1 MVEILASS
9 LAAALT
15 LKMAAINR
23 DAGAQVIRNLA
34 LAAVLFLLSASPADA
49 QLSSAICSMS
59 ASGVNFGTP
68 PEGQASTAVGNL
80 TLRCTGNGNVK
91 YTIALTTGLSGIYGL
106 RQMGSG
112 GSDRLGYNI
121 YTEAS
126 LGTIWGN
133 GTGGSQVVTGKIQ
146 FQGQPAVT
154 VVVPVR
160 ARLPVQPAPAPGS
173 YQDTILATL
182 SYPGNEVL
190 TEFEVT
196 ANESPSCVL
205 SATNL
210 AFGDY
215 TQARLDGQSA
225 IAVAC
230 THTTSW
236 TVGLSQGTSPGAT
249 VTTRK
254 MTGPGGASLPY
265 ALFQDAARTVNWGN
279 TVGIDTV
286 QGTGT
291 GEQQTLN
298 VYGRVPA
305 SQPVGS
311 GSYQDMIIVT
321 LTF

>member
-1 MVEILASS
+1 
-9 LAAALT
+9 
-15 LKMAAINR
+15 MAAINR
-23 DAGAQVIRNLA
+23 AAGAQMVRKIA
-34 LAAVLFLLSASPADA
+34 LAVVLFLLSGSPADA
-49 QLSSAICSMS
+49 QLSSAVCSMS

-68 PEGQASTAVGNL
+68 PEGQTSTAVGNL
-80 TLRCTGNGNVK
+80 TLRCTGNGNPS
-91 YTIALTTGLSGIYGL
+91 YSIALTTGLSGIYAL

-112 GSDRLGYNI
+112 PDRLAYNI

-133 GTGGSQVVTGKIQ
+133 GTGGSQVVTGRLQ
-146 FQGQPAVT
+146 FQGQALLII
-154 VVVPVR
+154 VVPVR

-173 YQDTILATL
+173 YHDTIVATL
-182 SYPGNEVL
+182 SYPGNDVL

-196 ANESPSCVL
+196 ANEAPSCAI

-210 AFGDY
+210 SFGDY

-225 IAVAC
+225 IALTC
-230 THTTSW
+230 THTTPW
-236 TVGLSQGTSPGAT
+236 TVGLSQGTSAGAT

-286 QGTGT
+286 RGTGT
-291 GEQQTLN
+291 GDQQTLN

-305 SQPVGS
+305 SQTVGS
-311 GSYQDMIIVT
+311 GSYQDVIIAT

>member
-1 MVEILASS
+1 MVAILASS
-9 LAAALT
+9 LAAALA
-15 LKMAAINR
+15 LRMAAIKR
-23 DAGAQVIRNLA
+23 AAGAQMVRKLA

-49 QLSSAICSMS
+49 QLSSAVCSMS
-59 ASGVNFGTP
+59 ASGVNFGTTTG
-68 PEGQASTAVGNL
+68 EATTAVGNL
-80 TLRCTGNGNVK
+80 VLRCTGNGNVS
-91 YTIALTTGLSGIYGL
+91 YSIALTTGLSGVYPL

-112 GSDRLGYNI
+112 GSDRLAYNL

-133 GTGGSQVVTGKIQ
+133 GSGGSQLVTGRLQ
-146 FQGQPAVT
+146 FQGQPVLI

-160 ARLPVQPAPAPGS
+160 ARLPIQPAPAPGS
-173 YQDTILATL
+173 YQDIILATL

-196 ANESPSCVL
+196 ANESPSCAI

-210 AFGDY
+210 SFGDY

-225 IAVAC
+225 ITLAC
-230 THTTSW
+230 THTTPW
-236 TVGLSQGTSPGAT
+236 TVGLSQGTAPGAT

-286 QGTGT
+286 RGTGT
-291 GEQQTLN
+291 GDEQTLN

-305 SQPVGS
+305 SQAVGS
-311 GSYQDMIIVT
+311 GSYQDMIVVT

>member
-1 MVEILASS
+1 MVRKI
-9 LAAALT
+9 
-15 LKMAAINR
+15 
-23 DAGAQVIRNLA
+23 A
-34 LAAVLFLLSASPADA
+34 LAAVLFLLAASPANA
-49 QLSSAICSMS
+49 QLASAVCSMS
-59 ASGVNFGTP
+59 ASGVNFGTTTG
-68 PEGQASTAVGNL
+68 EATTAVGNL
-80 TLRCTGNGNVK
+80 VLRCTGNGNPS
-91 YTIALTTGLSGIYGL
+91 YSIALTTGLSGVYAL
-106 RQMGSG
+106 RQMGNG
-112 GSDRLGYNI
+112 AERLGYNL

-126 LGTIWGN
+126 LGTIWGD
-133 GTGGSQVVTGKIQ
+133 GTGGSQLVTGRLQ
-146 FQGQPAVT
+146 FQGQPLLIIM
-154 VVVPVR
+154 VPVR
-160 ARLPVQPAPAPGS
+160 ARLPVQPAPAPGA

-182 SYPGNEVL
+182 NYPGNEVL

-196 ANESPSCVL
+196 ANVVPACAI

-210 AFGDY
+210 SFGDY

-225 IAVAC
+225 IAVTC
-230 THTTSW
+230 TDSTQW

-286 QGTGT
+286 RGTGT
-291 GEQQTLN
+291 GDQQTLN

-305 SQPVGS
+305 SQAVGS
-311 GSYQDMIIVT
+311 GSYQDMITVM

>member
-9 LAAALT
+9 LAAAI
-15 LKMAAINR
+15 KRA
-23 DAGAQVIRNLA
+23 AGAQMIRKLA
-34 LAAVLFLLSASPADA
+34 LAAVLFLLSGSPADA
-49 QLSSAICSMS
+49 QLSSAVCSMS
-59 ASGVNFGTP
+59 ASGVNFGTTTG
-68 PEGQASTAVGNL
+68 EALTAVGNL
-80 TLRCTGNGNVK
+80 TLRCTGNGNVS
-91 YTIALTTGLSGIYGL
+91 YSIALTTGLSGIYAL
-106 RQMGSG
+106 RQMGNG
-112 GSDRLGYNI
+112 PERLAYNL

-133 GTGGSQVVTGKIQ
+133 GTGGSQVVSGRLQ
-146 FQGQPAVT
+146 FQGQPLLI

-173 YQDTILATL
+173 YLDTILATL
-182 SYPGNEVL
+182 NYPGNEVV
-190 TEFEVT
+190 TPFEVT
-196 ANESPSCVL
+196 ANEAPTCTV

-210 AFGDY
+210 SFGDY
-215 TQARLDGQSA
+215 TLAQLDGQSA
-225 IAVAC
+225 ITLAC
-230 THTTSW
+230 THTTPW

-286 QGTGT
+286 RGTGT
-291 GEQQTLN
+291 GDQQTLN

-305 SQPVGS
+305 SQAVGS
-311 GSYQDMIIVT
+311 GSYQDTIIVT